1 MADVET
7 TNGATGGAAPA
18 SEQVPV
24 EKAAPIESRFLFVDV
39 SAQRAKQLRRGAL
52 ARVTRESTSRGEPAS
67 RKLER
72 VAMEEVRQG
81 FIQYT
86 LPPIPGQRGGA
97 SS

>member
-7 TNGATGGAAPA
+7 NKVPEAAPA
-18 SEQVPV
+18 EQAPV

-52 ARVTRESTSRGEPAS
+52 PRVTRDTTSRGELAS

-81 FIQYT
+81 FILYT
-86 LPPIPGQRGGA
+86 LPPIPGRRGEA

>member
-1 MADVET
+1 MADVEA
-7 TNGATGGAAPA
+7 TNDVTEAAPA
-18 SEQVPV
+18 PDQAPA
-24 EKAAPIESRFLFVDV
+24 EKAQPIESRFLFVDV

-52 ARVTRESTSRGEPAS
+52 PRVTRESTSRGEPAS

-81 FIQYT
+81 FVHYT
-86 LPPIPGQRGGA
+86 LPPVPGRRGEA